1 MLTDRPNFIALHLRW
16 CVGVIVALGIACG
29 WYYVAARASTRWPGG
44 SSVTGFVFGI
54 VAAVIILFE
63 FAIWLRKSKRL
74 RTSRRLGTAQLWMK
88 AHIWLGLL
96 VAPLA
101 WMHAGFEFGGLFSS
115 LLMWML
121 LVVVGSGIFGLVM
134 QNLVPRWMLEHVQG
148 ETIFS
153 QIDLVKRQYANDAA
167 RVVLLSCGKA
177 VPESELESQADPI
190 PATHLVGA
198 PRRVGTVLAKSPGG
212 NVESPSPANSNVL
225 WQAYEQV
232 LRPYLDGQKQKN
244 APSVLASR
252 RTSLEYFAALR
263 VTGGDEIQ
271 QALNSLEQLCDKTRD
286 LNLQQRLHYFLHGW
300 LVVHL
305 PLSISLVI
313 LLAIHILYA
322 LRIG

>member
-16 CVGVIVALGIACG
+16 FVGVIVALGVAGG
-29 WYYVAARASTRWPGG
+29 WYYAEARSSTRWPGG

-63 FAIWLRKSKRL
+63 LAIWFRKSKRL
-74 RTSRRLGTAQLWMK
+74 RTSRRLGAAQLWMK
-88 AHIWLGLL
+88 AHIWLGLF

-101 WMHAGFEFGGLFSS
+101 WMHAGFEFGGVFSS
-115 LLMWML
+115 LLMWIL
-121 LVVVGSGIFGLVM
+121 LVVIASGVFGLVM
-134 QNLVPRWMLEHVQG
+134 QNLVPRWMLEHVQN

-167 RVVLLSCGKA
+167 RLVLLSCGKA
-177 VPESELESQADPI
+177 APESELAAQADPT
-190 PATHLVGA
+190 PSVRFVGA
-198 PRRVGTVLAKSPGG
+198 PRRVGTVLAKSPQG
-212 NVESPSPANSNVL
+212 NVESQASANSNVL

-232 LRPYLDGQKQKN
+232 VRPFLDGQR
-244 APSVLASR
+244 SASSPLINR
-252 RTSLEYFAALR
+252 RTSQQYFAALR
-263 VTGGDEIQ
+263 VTGGEELQ
-271 QALNSLEQLCDKTRD
+271 SVVTSLEQLCDKTRD
-286 LNLQQRLHYFLHGW
+286 LNLQQRLHYLLHGW

-313 LLAIHILYA
+313 LLVIHILYA